1 MPIPDIRI
9 AVKIVKDFII
19 GESDPKVLEF
29 AAAIIYANDIK
40 PLYVINAIRNLV
52 DPPAEG
58 GEAYAQ
64 EYLDQQIEDIV
75 RTLDRRKGGL
85 Y

>member
-9 AVKIVKDFII
+9 AVKIIKDFRV

-29 AAAIIYANDIK
+29 AASIIFANDIK
-40 PLYVINAIRNLV
+40 PLYVVNAIRNLV

-58 GEAYAQ
+58 GQAYAQ